1 MSKNQSKR
9 EPGKAG
15 SGASRAAP
23 GMIPAAIGTRLQEM
37 YNGVLTE
44 PVPSEL
50 ADLVAR
56 LAGKTDDDGGDS
68 GTS

>member
-1 MSKNQSKR
+1 
-9 EPGKAG
+9 
-15 SGASRAAP
+15 
-23 GMIPAAIGTRLQEM
+23 MIPAAIGTRLQEM